1 MEGEVRFVSKSDC
14 DLGTE
19 PIAMPGMFRHFRSRD
34 YMCKWSWLSDEFKII
49 LPPNIALKNN
59 KEIGETFLSQNSKQD
74 YKREKVSN
82 FICLC
87 AFAQREGLSRTG
99 VVL

>member
-1 MEGEVRFVSKSDC
+1 MKSDC

-87 AFAQREGLSRTG
+87 AFAQRKGVSRTG
-99 VVL
+99 LNDN

>member
-1 MEGEVRFVSKSDC
+1 MKSDC

-19 PIAMPGMFRHFRSRD
+19 PIAMPGMFRHFTSRD
-34 YMCKWSWLSDEFKII
+34 YMCKWSGLSDEFKII

-59 KEIGETFLSQNSKQD
+59 KEIGETFLSQKLKPD
-74 YKREKVSN
+74 YKIEKVSN

-87 AFAQREGLSRTG
+87 AFAQRKVLSRAG
-99 VVL
+99 LNDN